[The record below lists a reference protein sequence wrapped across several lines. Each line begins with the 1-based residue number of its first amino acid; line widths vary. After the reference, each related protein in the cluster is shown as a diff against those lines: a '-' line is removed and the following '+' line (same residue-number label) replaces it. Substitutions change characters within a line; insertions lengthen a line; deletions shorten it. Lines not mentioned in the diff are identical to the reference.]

1 VVVVVIGALAGL
13 GFVALLVGPL
23 RRLRV
28 GVERLAAGDV
38 TVRVPPTSRDEV
50 GELTR
55 AFNEMGDSLE
65 QKHKIQQAFGR
76 YVDDYVLNQLLES
89 DTHEKQ
95 VGIEREVTI
104 LFVDIRQFTRLSEGM
119 NANDVVLLLNECFQ
133 LISDLILGAGG
144 TIDKFIGDSVMA
156 YFGAP
161 LPQADHALRA
171 VTAAIEIARAVERR
185 NAQIAAADD
194 GRVPI
199 SIGVGIHTG
208 VVVVG
213 NIGSDRRTDFTAVG
227 DAVNVAHRLEKLA
240 RPGEILV
247 SEAVQR
253 QARGA
258 ARLRFEGE
266 RQLSGREEPVHVYSV
281 ELGRSA
287 RGCGGRGGAAMTGAR
302 IRAPRQRCRVRRARL
317 AAAPRPARAAS
328 CSTAQATCAARSR
341 RGAPPIRTGIAPRI
355 AAVEQELEARVQRY
369 IANAQALEREGRIA
383 EALLDYRL
391 AFELRPDDAA
401 NLAHIQQLARDAV
414 TQRTALLDAYRDV
427 RSARRLRRRRARAR
441 EAAPA
446 RSVRAR
452 LSERGAAP
460 ARGDRRGAARAAR
473 ARARGAG
480 WRRSSRW
487 SRRGARRSATSS
499 SRPRSSCGGARC

>member
-1 VVVVVIGALAGL
+1 MYSDVRIGEAQIDLDLRLLVEPVVASNAQQLAAVAVVVVVIGVLAGL

-38 TVRVPPTSRDEV
+38 TVRIPPTSRDEV

-76 YVDDYVLNQLLES
+76 YVDDYVLNQLLEN
-89 DTHEKQ
+89 DADEKQ

-119 NANDVVLLLNECFQ
+119 KANDVVSLLNECFQ
-133 LISDLILGAGG
+133 LISDTILGAGG

-161 LPQADHALRA
+161 VRQADHALRA
-171 VTAAIEIARAVERR
+171 VTSAIEIARGVERR
-185 NAQIAAADD
+185 NAQIAAGAE
-194 GRVPI
+194 GVPI
-199 SIGVGIHTG
+199 SIGIGIHTG

-213 NIGSDRRTDFTAVG
+213 NIGSDRRSDFTAVG

-281 ELGRSA
+281 ELGTVAMSGA
-287 RGCGGRGGAAMTGAR
+287 EGAA
-302 IRAPRQRCRVRRARL
+302 
-317 AAAPRPARAAS
+317 
-328 CSTAQATCAARSR
+328 AT
-341 RGAPPIRTGIAPRI
+341 
-355 AAVEQELEARVQRY
+355 
-369 IANAQALEREGRIA
+369 
-383 EALLDYRL
+383 
-391 AFELRPDDAA
+391 
-401 NLAHIQQLARDAV
+401 
-414 TQRTALLDAYRDV
+414 
-427 RSARRLRRRRARAR
+427 
-441 EAAPA
+441 
-446 RSVRAR
+446 
-452 LSERGAAP
+452 
-460 ARGDRRGAARAAR
+460 
-473 ARARGAG
+473 
-480 WRRSSRW
+480 
-487 SRRGARRSATSS
+487 
-499 SRPRSSCGGARC
+499 